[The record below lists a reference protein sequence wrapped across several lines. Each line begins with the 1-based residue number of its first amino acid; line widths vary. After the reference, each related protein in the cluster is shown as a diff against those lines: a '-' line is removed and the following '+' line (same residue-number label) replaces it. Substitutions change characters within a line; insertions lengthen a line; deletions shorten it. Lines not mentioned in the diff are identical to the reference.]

1 MRWSTTSGCGEA
13 SQSQIVNLFLA
24 FAAFYVFTA
33 VKKNLKASPEFPDGH
48 PACSSGERKG

>member
-13 SQSQIVNLFLA
+13 YQSQIVNLFLA

>member
-1 MRWSTTSGCGEA
+1 MEHYFWLWGGLSVTPVT
-13 SQSQIVNLFLA
+13 VNLFLA